1 MTAST
6 GAQALS
12 KLGLPMRRRTT
23 LFLLLLVNSLAFA
36 QSGLRLP
43 QHGEP
48 GLDPTLARG
57 WLAPDYD
64 RFGSALHNWREAV
77 GFAPGQRMHLSYSL
91 SERGSLGMWMGNG
104 SYLDENRQF
113 SLYGRYSLT
122 PDWAVSA
129 ETLGRDA
136 AGLFRLQDF
145 RIGVQR
151 RF

>member
-1 MTAST
+1 MNTRFALVLLFCCATQAS
-6 GAQALS
+6 
-12 KLGLPMRRRTT
+12 
-23 LFLLLLVNSLAFA
+23 A

-48 GLDPTLARG
+48 GLDPTFARG

-64 RFGSALHNWREAV
+64 RFGFALNNWREAV
-77 GFAPGQRMHLSYSL
+77 GFAPGQRMHWSYTLSGGS
-91 SERGSLGMWMGNG
+91 SLGMSMGN
-104 SYLDENRQF
+104 SAYVDENRQL

-122 PDWAVSA
+122 ADWALSA
-129 ETLGRDA
+129 ETLSRDA
-136 AGLFRLQDF
+136 SGLFRLQDF

>member
-1 MTAST
+1 MKARTA
-6 GAQALS
+6 L
-12 KLGLPMRRRTT
+12 
-23 LFLLLLVNSLAFA
+23 LFFFCASQAFA

-43 QHGEP
+43 QQMEP
-48 GLDPTLARG
+48 GLDPALAPG

-64 RFGSALHNWREAV
+64 RFGFALYNWREAV
-77 GFAPGQRMHLSYSL
+77 GFAPGQRMHWSYNLNERSSL
-91 SERGSLGMWMGNG
+91 SMSMGNG
-104 SYLDENRQF
+104 AYYLDENRQM

-122 PDWAVSA
+122 ADWALSA

-136 AGLFRLQDF
+136 SGLFRLQDF

>member
-1 MTAST
+1 MKSSTALLLSFLCA
-6 GAQALS
+6 GQAL
-12 KLGLPMRRRTT
+12 
-23 LFLLLLVNSLAFA
+23 A

-48 GLDPTLARG
+48 GLDPTYARG

-64 RFGSALHNWREAV
+64 RFGFALHAWREAV
-77 GFAPGQRMHLSYSL
+77 GFAPGQRMSWSYNLNERSSL
-91 SERGSLGMWMGNG
+91 SMSMGNNA
-104 SYLDENRQF
+104 YLDENRQM

-122 PDWAVSA
+122 QDWALSA

-136 AGLFRLQDF
+136 TGLFRLQDI

>member
-1 MTAST
+1 MSARSILLVALLCAT
-6 GAQALS
+6 QAL
-12 KLGLPMRRRTT
+12 
-23 LFLLLLVNSLAFA
+23 A

-48 GLDPTLARG
+48 GLDPAFARG

-64 RFGSALHNWREAV
+64 RFGFALNNWREAV
-77 GFAPGQRMHLSYSL
+77 GFAPGQRMHWSYTLS
-91 SERGSLGMWMGNG
+91 GGTSLGMSMGNG
-104 SYLDENRQF
+104 AAIDENRQF
-113 SLYGRYSLT
+113 SVYGSYTLT
-122 PDWAVSA
+122 PDWALSA
-129 ETLGRDA
+129 ETLSRDA

>member
-1 MTAST
+1 MKARI
-6 GAQALS
+6 A
-12 KLGLPMRRRTT
+12 
-23 LFLLLLVNSLAFA
+23 LLVVLLFAGHAAA

-43 QHGEP
+43 NQGEP
-48 GLDPTLARG
+48 GLDPAQARG

-64 RFGSALHNWREAV
+64 RFGFALNTWRDSV
-77 GFAPGQRMHLSYSL
+77 GFAPGQRMQLTYSL
-91 SERGSLGMWMGNG
+91 SERSALGWGMGND
-104 SYLDENRQF
+104 LEEQRQY

-122 PDWAVSA
+122 QDWALSA

-136 AGLFRLQDF
+136 TGLFRLQDF

>member
-1 MTAST
+1 MRARTA
-6 GAQALS
+6 
-12 KLGLPMRRRTT
+12 
-23 LFLLLLVNSLAFA
+23 LLLLFFCASQALA

-43 QHGEP
+43 QQGEP
-48 GLDPTLARG
+48 GLDPSFARG

-64 RFGSALHNWREAV
+64 RFGFALYNWRETV
-77 GFAPGQRMHLSYSL
+77 GFAPGQRMNWSYTLNDRS
-91 SERGSLGMWMGNG
+91 SLGMSMGNNY
-104 SYLDENRQF
+104 YLDERQL

-122 PDWAVSA
+122 ADWALSA

-136 AGLFRLQDF
+136 SGLFRLQDF

>member
-1 MTAST
+1 MKPRA
-6 GAQALS
+6 AL
-12 KLGLPMRRRTT
+12 LI
-23 LFLLLLVNSLAFA
+23 LFLVASQASA

-43 QHGEP
+43 QQEEP
-48 GLDPTLARG
+48 GLDPTFARG

-77 GFAPGQRMHLSYSL
+77 GFAPGQRMNWTYSL
-91 SERGSLGMWMGNG
+91 GNRGSMVGMWMGNNVT
-104 SYLDENRQF
+104 LDEQRQM
-113 SLYGRYSLT
+113 SLYGRYSLN
-122 PDWAVSA
+122 PDWALTG

-136 AGLFRLQDF
+136 SGLFRLQDF

>member
-1 MTAST
+1 MRARTA
-6 GAQALS
+6 
-12 KLGLPMRRRTT
+12 
-23 LFLLLLVNSLAFA
+23 LLLLCFCASQALA

-43 QHGEP
+43 QQGEP
-48 GLDPTLARG
+48 GLDPSFARG

-64 RFGSALHNWREAV
+64 RFGFALYNWRETV
-77 GFAPGQRMHLSYSL
+77 GFAPGQRMNWSYTLNDRS
-91 SERGSLGMWMGNG
+91 SLGMSMGNNY
-104 SYLDENRQF
+104 YLDERQL

-122 PDWAVSA
+122 ADWALSA

-136 AGLFRLQDF
+136 SGLFRLQDF

>member
-1 MTAST
+1 M
-6 GAQALS
+6 
-12 KLGLPMRRRTT
+12 KVRTV
-23 LFLLLLVNSLAFA
+23 LLLVSLFAGQAAA

-43 QHGEP
+43 QQGEP
-48 GLDPTLARG
+48 GLDPAQARG

-64 RFGSALHNWREAV
+64 HFGFALNNWREAV
-77 GFAPGQRMHLSYSL
+77 GFAPGQRMQLTYSL
-91 SERGSLGMWMGNG
+91 NERSALGWGMGNDPEEQRL
-104 SYLDENRQF
+104 Y

-122 PDWAVSA
+122 QDWALSA

-136 AGLFRLQDF
+136 TGLFRLQDI

>member
-1 MTAST
+1 MNVRTA
-6 GAQALS
+6 LVVC
-12 KLGLPMRRRTT
+12 
-23 LFLLLLVNSLAFA
+23 FLCASEASA

-43 QHGEP
+43 LQGEP
-48 GLDPTLARG
+48 GLDPAFARG

-64 RFGSALHNWREAV
+64 RFGFALNNWRETV
-77 GFAPGQRMHLSYSL
+77 GFAPGQRMHWSYTL
-91 SERGSLGMWMGNG
+91 ERGTLAMSWSTGREL
-104 SYLDENRQF
+104 EEQRQV

-122 PDWAVSA
+122 ADWALSA

-136 AGLFRLQDF
+136 SGLFQLRDF